1 MRPSTRTLFF
11 GVALGA
17 LVLSALG
24 MGGAAVAL
32 RQLAFAREAAATR
45 AQDSLSAALADTR
58 AVLRREARI
67 LARDP
72 ALVDGVAKG
81 DWAIL
86 AQGVSPRLTS
96 LTLERVADLVSVLDA
111 AGTPL
116 LQVPGTPPAV
126 VSDAAAISSSSAGLT
141 VLNGQPYVAAAVPV
155 IPSGQGQTTDG
166 ARTGF
171 VVVAR
176 KLASVVSAAS
186 GRTDQLGF
194 AFLDQ
199 SRPIKA
205 TVDAPASAWQAAM
218 TAGRLR
224 LQGSQDYVVRPMSQ
238 VTVAGPG
245 RLWVVVPDGSE
256 GRRRMLI
263 GWTAVL
269 AVCAVASAAAAIVL
283 TRSGEPTER
292 APRRSGTDAEL
303 TQRNRELEALNAVA
317 LSMGR
322 SADVVATAGEMLDV
336 VRALAQMDV
345 GGVHQLDHASDTV
358 TLIAQR
364 GLTPEF
370 AAQIRVRP
378 VAGTYVGEAAR
389 TGRLMV
395 THIDPTSITDPAL
408 TRLQAVRAHRTQ
420 LALPI
425 PVKGQTWGVMSLISQ
440 ERRDFLPDEIKVLE
454 SVAHQIG
461 QVVERSQLLAEMQ
474 EQSRRLETLAR
485 IGHSLTATRSLEDVL
500 TTVVGAARSLVPN
513 AGARLAI
520 AEGNQLRFCAEA
532 GLLGTSHA
540 EPITSLSMGEGLTGR
555 AAATRQP
562 VVVEHI
568 EREAG
573 VAGLEWLQSEGFVSA
588 VTIPLLLRERLV
600 GVLNVLTRTHH
611 TFAAA
616 DMDLLLSFASHA
628 AIAIDN
634 AQLFDEAQH
643 NAARYRAL
651 FEVAGALTS
660 SLELDQILDVIVE
673 RCQSLT
679 GAQAAGIFRADLDA
693 GVVTYLRASGVS
705 SEFLRGLRVR
715 IGEGTAGQAVR
726 ERRPV
731 WTADILSDPAMA
743 LSKATRMLVE
753 REGYRG
759 VLSIP
764 IFIKGELY
772 GGLSVYWWQPHPVS
786 RGEIEVMTAL
796 GGQAAVAI
804 DNARLFADER
814 SGRAS
819 LTALLEI
826 NKKIG
831 LLVSANALLMGVAE
845 EAMR

>member
-1 MRPSTRTLFF
+1 
-11 GVALGA
+11 
-17 LVLSALG
+17 VLSALAI
-24 MGGAAVAL
+24 GGAAVAL

-45 AQDSLSAALADTR
+45 AQDSLIVAIADTQ

-111 AGTPL
+111 AGTPV
-116 LQVPGTPPAV
+116 LQVPSTPPAI

-155 IPSGQGQTTDG
+155 ISSGQGQTSDG
-166 ARTGF
+166 GRTGF

-199 SRPIKA
+199 SRPIMA

-269 AVCAVASAAAAIVL
+269 AVCAAASAAAAIVL
-283 TRSGEPTER
+283 TRSGEPTRR
-292 APRRSGTDAEL
+292 APRRFGADAEL

-364 GLTPEF
+364 GLSPEF

-378 VAGTYVGEAAR
+378 VAGSYVGEAAR

-461 QVVERSQLLAEMQ
+461 QVVERSLLLAEMQ

-500 TTVVGAARSLVPN
+500 TTVVGAARSLVPD
-513 AGARLAI
+513 AAARLAI
-520 AEGNQLRFCAEA
+520 AEGDQLRFCAEA
-532 GLLGTSHA
+532 GVLGASGA
-540 EPITSLSMGEGLTGR
+540 APITSLSLGEGLTGR
-555 AAATRQP
+555 AAITRQAL
-562 VVVEHI
+562 VVERI
-568 EREAG
+568 EREPG
-573 VAGLEWLQSEGFVSA
+573 VVGLEWLQSEGFVSA
-588 VTIPLLLRERLV
+588 VAIPLLLRERLV
-600 GVLNVLTRTHH
+600 GVLNVFTRTPH
-611 TFAAA
+611 TFAPA

-651 FEVAGALTS
+651 FEVAG
-660 SLELDQILDVIVE
+660 
-673 RCQSLT
+673 R
-679 GAQAAGIFRADLDA
+679 
-693 GVVTYLRASGVS
+693 
-705 SEFLRGLRVR
+705 
-715 IGEGTAGQAVR
+715 
-726 ERRPV
+726 
-731 WTADILSDPAMA
+731 
-743 LSKATRMLVE
+743 
-753 REGYRG
+753 
-759 VLSIP
+759 
-764 IFIKGELY
+764 
-772 GGLSVYWWQPHPVS
+772 
-786 RGEIEVMTAL
+786 
-796 GGQAAVAI
+796 
-804 DNARLFADER
+804 
-814 SGRAS
+814 
-819 LTALLEI
+819 
-826 NKKIG
+826 
-831 LLVSANALLMGVAE
+831 
-845 EAMR
+845 